1 MEGEQP
7 IEASKTGC
15 IRSLGTMESS
25 SSDSKTT
32 GDSQCPPASSLAGGR
47 GKKMFQLSK
56 PCVETED
63 RLSALPED
71 ILCRILTFI
80 DARSLLRVRGM
91 STQFRRNATLNASGW
106 DNLCVSLWKDKIH
119 VSPAARSAF
128 SVNSL
133 EAYKLSVQ
141 DSLQRDHISREEL
154 CFDAETMQ
162 GTVWSF
168 RFKESAGSDWTVQDP
183 WFNGMPCR
191 KMVFLVDGT
200 VQQYETEAPTGR
212 AATIAAAVGSDS
224 TTSST
229 LSSTMVHPRLV
240 DPFPRLVNPPMT
252 MTWRFLT
259 RPMDLPTRAAG
270 SYIRFSVGGRDVPT
284 YSVRR
289 SPTGNWGFIMESCW
303 GVYAS
308 FELPPRKF
316 QRRQRRRILRRS
328 EGGAIW
334 IDDPQDADGDDYNAG
349 EHGERSDDGMLQDDS
364 SLLIT
369 NEVQWREA
377 FLYNVGARVL
387 PEGDE
392 ATDEFDRAWG
402 GL

>member
-1 MEGEQP
+1 
-7 IEASKTGC
+7 
-15 IRSLGTMESS
+15 
-25 SSDSKTT
+25 
-32 GDSQCPPASSLAGGR
+32 
-47 GKKMFQLSK
+47 MFQLSK